1 MKIKLDLE
9 EVENIRILLGR
20 EIKQTETFIRANQND
35 KYLTETQKIK
45 INEKHQTRFNILR
58 SAETKLTLKIQKVCQ
73 QK

>member
-20 EIKQTETFIRANQND
+20 EIKQTDTFIRANQND
-35 KYLTETQKIK
+35 KYLTEPQKIK
-45 INEKHQTRFNILR
+45 INEKHQTRLNILR

>member
-35 KYLTETQKIK
+35 KYLTESQKIK
-45 INEKHQTRFNILR
+45 INEKHQTRLNILR
-58 SAETKLTLKIQKVCQ
+58 SAETKLTLKIQKVSQ

>member
-35 KYLTETQKIK
+35 KYLTESQKIK
-45 INEKHQTRFNILR
+45 INEKHKTRLNILR